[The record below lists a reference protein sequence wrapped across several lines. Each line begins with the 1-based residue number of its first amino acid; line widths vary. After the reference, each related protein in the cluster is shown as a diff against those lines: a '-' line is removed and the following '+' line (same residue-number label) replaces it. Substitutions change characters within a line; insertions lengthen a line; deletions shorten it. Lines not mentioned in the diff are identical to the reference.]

1 LLASVLH
8 DETRGRTAVFAL
20 NRSTS
25 EEMRLT
31 VELPNLGA
39 RSLIAASELHHADP
53 KAENTR
59 ANPDAVRP
67 VDHPACS
74 LKDNWLEATLRP
86 LSWNV
91 FVAEAG

>member
-1 LLASVLH
+1 MH
-8 DETRGRTAVFAL
+8 DEAGGRFAVFAL
-20 NRSTS
+20 NRSS
-25 EEMRLT
+25 NEEMRLT
-31 VELPNLGA
+31 VELPDLGPC
-39 RSLIAASELHHADP
+39 RLIAASELHHDDL

-74 LKDNWLEATLRP
+74 VKGRELKATLRP

-91 FVAEAG
+91 FVTE